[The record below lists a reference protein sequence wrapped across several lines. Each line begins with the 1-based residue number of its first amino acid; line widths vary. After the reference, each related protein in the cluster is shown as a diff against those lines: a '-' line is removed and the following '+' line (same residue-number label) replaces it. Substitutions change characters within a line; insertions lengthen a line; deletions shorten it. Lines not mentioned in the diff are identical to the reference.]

1 MKAIIHANII
11 KENNV
16 LVNHGILYD
25 TVIRSIEPMDRIDT
39 SGCSEVIDAKGRY
52 VSPGFIN
59 LHIHGCASYDTMDAS
74 DEALIGMSK
83 ELARHGVT
91 RFLPTTVSMPKENI
105 TRALN
110 CTRRNMGKGTG
121 AIIHGAYLEGP
132 FFSPHYCGPTNL
144 EYILPPDFALIEPY
158 LDVIKIVTVAPE
170 TDEQSFIKKVVQHGI
185 VAALG
190 HSGATFERTK
200 EAIHDGASLITH
212 CFNVMAPL
220 HHREPGILGAALMED
235 IAVELIPDTI
245 NVSPQMYRFLLKNKG
260 VDQIILITDSIRP
273 TGLDRDGVYEFA
285 GSEVI
290 VKDGISKGPNGRL
303 TGTLLKLN
311 DGVSNFQRHTGLE
324 IWEAVKTVSIN
335 PARVLGISGSTGS
348 IEVGKSADL
357 AIIDDR
363 FTVYSTIV
371 EGNEVYRRN

>member
-11 KENNV
+11 KEDGI
-16 LVNHGILYD
+16 LANHGILYD
-25 TVIRSIEPMDRIDT
+25 TSIRSIEPMECVDT
-39 SGCSEVIDAKGRY
+39 SNCSEVIDAEDKY

-59 LHIHGCASYDTMDAS
+59 LHIHGCASFDTMDAT
-74 DEALIGMSK
+74 DEALMEMSK

-105 TRALN
+105 TRALT
-110 CTRRNMGKGTG
+110 CIRRNMGKGPG

-144 EYILPPDFALIEPY
+144 EYILPPDYTFIEPY

-170 TDEQSFIKKVVQHGI
+170 TDEQSFIRKAAQNGI
-185 VAALG
+185 VIALG
-190 HSGATFERTK
+190 HSGATYEKTT
-200 EAIHDGASLITH
+200 EAIRDGASLITH

-245 NVSPQMYRFLLKNKG
+245 NVSPRMYRFLIKNKG
-260 VDQIILITDSIRP
+260 IDQIILITDSIRP

-290 VKDGISKGPNGRL
+290 VKNGISKGPDGRL
-303 TGTLLKLN
+303 TGTLLNLN
-311 DGVSNFQRHTGLE
+311 DGVWNFQKHAGLE
-324 IWEAVKTVSIN
+324 IWEAIKTVSIN
-335 PARVLGISGSTGS
+335 PANILGISDQTGS
-348 IEVGKSADL
+348 IAIGKNADFTV
-357 AIIDDR
+357 IDDH
-363 FTVYSTIV
+363 FTVYSTFV